1 MVLLWAILL
10 GLLIGLVRH
19 RGLAYVAEL
28 RLRATWLVLLAVLV
42 QILILPLGQNARPIV
57 TWGMEYLHI
66 ASYLF
71 LLLFV
76 AINYRERA
84 LWPMALGM
92 LSNFIVITVN
102 GGHMPASL
110 EALRA
115 AGRSAAVER
124 LLTDGVFGNV
134 VLMSETTKLNFLGD
148 IFWLP
153 SWMPFANAFSI
164 GDLLLGVG
172 VIWLLAK
179 RSSPRVSELQEK
191 GLGG

>member
-19 RGLAYVAEL
+19 RDLAHLAQL
-28 RLRATWLVLLAVLV
+28 KLRASWLVLLAVLI
-42 QILILPLGQNARPIV
+42 QILILPLGQGAKPLV
-57 TWGMEYLHI
+57 TWGMEFFHI
-66 ASYLF
+66 GSYLL
-71 LLLFV
+71 LLLFAV
-76 AINYRERA
+76 LNYRERA

-92 LSNFIVITVN
+92 LSNFIVITAN

-110 EALRA
+110 DALRA
-115 AGRSAAVER
+115 AGRTATVEK

-134 VLMSETTKLNFLGD
+134 IAMSEQTKLNFLGD

-153 SWMPFANAFSI
+153 AWVPWANAFSV

-179 RSSPRVSELQEK
+179 KPSE
-191 GLGG
+191 

>member
-19 RGLAYVAEL
+19 RGLAHLAAL
-28 RLRATWLVLLAVLV
+28 KLRAGWLVLLAVLI
-42 QILILPLGQNARPIV
+42 QILILPLGQNAQPIV

-66 ASYLF
+66 ASYAL
-71 LLLFV
+71 LLLFAV
-76 AINYRERA
+76 INYRERA
-84 LWPMALGM
+84 LWLMALGM

-110 EALRA
+110 DALRA
-115 AGRSAAVER
+115 AGRTTTVER
-124 LLTDGVFGNV
+124 LLTDGVSGNV
-134 VLMSETTKLNFLGD
+134 ILMNEATKLNFLGD
-148 IFWLP
+148 VFWLP
-153 SWMPFANAFSI
+153 SWVPFANAFSI

-179 RSSPRVSELQEK
+179 KPS
-191 GLGG
+191 